1 MTPQDWFCVGIA
13 FGVALAGTPIT
24 REIARRVGMIA
35 RPRAD
40 RWHTKPTALLGGV
53 GVFAAFIT
61 SSILQGVS
69 WEERRWLYLGG
80 VFMFGLGLVDDI
92 WRIKPRQKLLG
103 QIVAAT
109 VLLVLGPL
117 LPWTPV
123 AFLNAMLSFVWIIGI
138 TNAINLL
145 DNMDGL
151 ATGVSLIAAAFLSI
165 VLWQNG
171 EMAWAV
177 LSAALAAS
185 LAGFLVFNSN
195 PASIFLGDC
204 GALFIGY
211 AIAAISIQAASTL
224 QTDCNGTLVA
234 IPVCILLV
242 PIFDTTFVTLL
253 RKLAGRPASQG
264 GRDHTSHRLVALGWS
279 ERQAVWILYCLA
291 LASGGMAL
299 LVNGTSTE
307 VAVPAAFLFLWAVIF
322 LGIHL
327 AGVIIYPEAEFQLAR
342 QKKIW
347 IACWWRAVDWRLLD
361 RILDSC
367 LILLVWQW
375 DCRLAIDAST
385 ASEHLLLMGA
395 AMVLIKAA
403 CFSALGVYRVSW
415 LSLRADQWLRLARA
429 VAFAEIASIWIWIF
443 LAKAGWASLG
453 VSLFDGTVLM
463 ILLVGIR
470 LAFGT
475 IRALLRIN
483 QA

>member
-13 FGVALAGTPIT
+13 LGVALVSTPLV
-24 REIARRVGMIA
+24 RVVARRVGMIA

-40 RWHTKPTALLGGV
+40 RWHTKPTALMGGV
-53 GVFAAFIT
+53 AVFAGLLSA
-61 SSILQGVS
+61 SLSQGIP
-69 WEERRWLYLGG
+69 WAERRWLYLGG
-80 VFMFGLGLVDDI
+80 VFMFGLGFVDDI
-92 WRIKPRQKLLG
+92 WRIKPGQKLLG
-103 QIVAAT
+103 QIIAAT
-109 VLLVLGPL
+109 FLLVLGPL
-117 LPWTPV
+117 LPWTPI
-123 AFLNAMLSFVWIIGI
+123 AFLNALITFVWIIGI

-151 ATGVSLIAAAFLSI
+151 ATGVSLIAAAFLSF

-171 EMAWAV
+171 EAEWAV

-211 AIAAISIQAASTL
+211 VIAAISIQAASTV
-224 QTDCNGTLVA
+224 QTDCVGTPVA
-234 IPVCILLV
+234 IPVLILLV

-264 GRDHTSHRLVALGWS
+264 GRDHTSHRLVALAWS
-279 ERQAVWILYCLA
+279 ERQAVWILYGLA

-299 LVNGTSTE
+299 LVMRATAE
-307 VAVPAAFLFLWAVIF
+307 VALPAVFLFLAAVIF

-327 AGVIIYPEAEFQLAR
+327 AGVIIYPEEEFQLAR
-342 QKKIW
+342 QKKFW
-347 IACWWRAVDWRLLD
+347 IACWWQAVEWRLLD

-375 DCRLAIDAST
+375 DCKLAIDTST
-385 ASEHLLLMGA
+385 ASEHLFLMGA
-395 AMVLIKAA
+395 TMVLIKAA
-403 CFSALGVYRVSW
+403 CLSVLGVYRVSW
-415 LSLRADQWLRLARA
+415 LSPRAGQWVRLAQA
-429 VAFAEIASIWIWIF
+429 VTLGEIASIWIWIF
-443 LAKAGWASLG
+443 LAKAGWASAV
-453 VSLFDGTVLM
+453 VSLFDGAVLM
-463 ILLVGIR
+463 ILLLGMR

-475 IRALLRIN
+475 LRALLRLN
-483 QA
+483 QV